1 MVGNVPRAILVI
13 HVDLHI
19 LVICHVLR
27 HHLAVGTLARAGI
40 QHTANAVADEVPE
53 VILGSEYGECV
64 SVCVSV
70 RVESVRVAV
79 EKSTASV

>member
-1 MVGNVPRAILVI
+1 MCERVCERQGREVRVESVRGSSRVG
-13 HVDLHI
+13 
-19 LVICHVLR
+19 
-27 HHLAVGTLARAGI
+27 GG
-40 QHTANAVADEVPE
+40 E
-53 VILGSEYGECV
+53 EYGECV